1 MEVLEHF
8 MSAVVEH
15 QPVWVWLV
23 FYGVVMFILVLDLGV
38 LERDAK
44 VIGAKKSLFLFLTYA
59 SIASLF
65 GGWIYLRFGN
75 EMVAEF
81 FTGYLVEMGLSIDNV
96 FVISL
101 VFSYLSIPDHL
112 QHRVL
117 FWGIL
122 GAVVLRG
129 AMIVIGAEIIDR
141 YDPVLLVFAVFLI
154 YSGIKMLLS
163 EGDVINLSESRMVR
177 MLRRFMRVTKTLH
190 GEKFFVRLPDP
201 SRPSKKKW
209 YVTPL
214 FLALVLI
221 EFGDALFAV
230 DSVPAVFAVSHEAF
244 AVYTSNIFAVLG
256 LRSLYF
262 LLAAA
267 MHRFCYLQPA
277 CAILLVIIG
286 LKVFVSEFFFNVSDV
301 LSLVITFVL
310 LIGGILASMAKTAM
324 EKPSSAEE

>member
-1 MEVLEHF
+1 MDILNNF
-8 MSAVVEH
+8 MTAVIEH

-23 FYGVVMFILVLDLGV
+23 FFGVVSFILVLDLGI
-38 LERDAK
+38 LERSAK
-44 VIGAKKSLFLFLTYA
+44 EISAKKSVVLFSTYA
-59 SIASLF
+59 LVACLF
-65 GGWIYLRFGN
+65 GVWIHSRFGE
-75 EMVAEF
+75 EMSAEF

-101 VFSYLSIPDHL
+101 VFSYLNIPRNL

-129 AMIVIGAEIIDR
+129 FMIVLGAEIINK

-154 YSGIKMLLS
+154 YSGVKMLLS
-163 EGDVINLSESRMVR
+163 EGDVINLSESRSVR
-177 MLRRFMRVTKTLH
+177 LLRRLMRVTKSLH
-190 GEKFFVRLPDP
+190 GEKFFVRLPNP
-201 SRPSKKKW
+201 QKSGKKSL

-221 EFGDALFAV
+221 EFGDAVFAA

-277 CAILLVIIG
+277 CALLLVVIG
-286 LKVFVSEFFFNVSDV
+286 LKVFISEFFFDVSDV
-301 LSLVITFVL
+301 LSLFITFSL
-310 LIGGILASMAKTAM
+310 LIGGILASVLKTAVKK
-324 EKPSSAEE
+324 ETAAE

>member
-1 MEVLEHF
+1 MDILNNF
-8 MSAVVEH
+8 MTAVIEH

-23 FYGVVMFILVLDLGV
+23 FFGVVLFILVLDLGV

-44 VIGAKKSLFLFLTYA
+44 EIGAKKSILLFSTYA
-59 SIASLF
+59 LIACLF
-65 GGWIYLRFGN
+65 GGWIHIRFGK
-75 EMVAEF
+75 EVSAEF

-101 VFSYLSIPDHL
+101 VFSYLNIPKNL

-129 AMIVIGAEIIDR
+129 IMIVLGAEIIDR

-163 EGDVINLSESRMVR
+163 EGEVINLSESRALKL
-177 MLRRFMRVTKTLH
+177 LRRVMRVTSTLH
-190 GEKFFVRLPDP
+190 GEKFFVRLPNP
-201 SRPSKKKW
+201 KKGGKKSL

-214 FLALVLI
+214 FLALLLI
-221 EFGDALFAV
+221 EFGDAVFAV

-277 CAILLVIIG
+277 CALLLVVIG
-286 LKVFVSEFFFNVSDV
+286 LKVFVSEFFFDVSDV
-301 LSLVITFVL
+301 LSLVITFGL
-310 LIGGILASMAKTAM
+310 LIGGILASMVKTAV
-324 EKPSSAEE
+324 KKTSAAE

>member
-1 MEVLEHF
+1 M
-8 MSAVVEH
+8 
-15 QPVWVWLV
+15 
-23 FYGVVMFILVLDLGV
+23 
-38 LERDAK
+38 
-44 VIGAKKSLFLFLTYA
+44 
-59 SIASLF
+59 
-65 GGWIYLRFGN
+65 RFGSA
-75 EMVAEF
+75 MSAEF
-81 FTGYLVEMGLSIDNV
+81 FTGYLVEMGLSVDNV

-101 VFSYLSIPDHL
+101 VFSYLNIPRNY

-129 AMIVIGAEIIDR
+129 IMIVLGAEIIDR

-154 YSGIKMLLS
+154 YSGVKMLLS
-163 EGDVINLSESRMVR
+163 EGDIVNLSESRLVR
-177 MLRRFMRVTKTLH
+177 VMRRFMRVTEGLY
-190 GEKFFVRLPDP
+190 GERFFVRLPDP
-201 SRPSKKKW
+201 KNAKKKKL
-209 YVTPL
+209 YATPL

-221 EFGDALFAV
+221 EFGDAVFAV

-277 CAILLVIIG
+277 CALLLVIIG
-286 LKVFVSEFFFNVSDV
+286 LKVFVCEFFFDVSDV
-301 LSLVITFVL
+301 WSLAITFSL
-310 LIGGILASMAKTAM
+310 LIGGVLASILKTS
-324 EKPSSAEE
+324 ERKTPSAE

>member
-1 MEVLEHF
+1 
-8 MSAVVEH
+8 
-15 QPVWVWLV
+15 
-23 FYGVVMFILVLDLGV
+23 
-38 LERDAK
+38 
-44 VIGAKKSLFLFLTYA
+44 
-59 SIASLF
+59 
-65 GGWIYLRFGN
+65 
-75 EMVAEF
+75 
-81 FTGYLVEMGLSIDNV
+81 
-96 FVISL
+96 
-101 VFSYLSIPDHL
+101 
-112 QHRVL
+112 
-117 FWGIL
+117 
-122 GAVVLRG
+122 
-129 AMIVIGAEIIDR
+129 
-141 YDPVLLVFAVFLI
+141 
-154 YSGIKMLLS
+154 
-163 EGDVINLSESRMVR
+163 
-177 MLRRFMRVTKTLH
+177 MRVTKTLH

>member
-1 MEVLEHF
+1 MDILNNF
-8 MSAVVEH
+8 MSAVIEH

-23 FYGVVMFILVLDLGV
+23 FFGVVLFILVLDLGV
-38 LERDAK
+38 LERGAK
-44 VIGAKKSLFLFLTYA
+44 EISAKKSILLFSTYA
-59 SIASLF
+59 LIACCF
-65 GGWIYLRFGN
+65 GGWIRLRFGSA
-75 EMVAEF
+75 MSAEF
-81 FTGYLVEMGLSIDNV
+81 FTGYLVEMGLSVDNV

-101 VFSYLSIPDHL
+101 VFSYLNIPRNY

-129 AMIVIGAEIIDR
+129 IMIVLGAEIIDR

-154 YSGIKMLLS
+154 YSGVKMLLS
-163 EGDVINLSESRMVR
+163 EGDIVNLSESRLVR
-177 MLRRFMRVTKTLH
+177 LMRRFMRVTEGLY
-190 GEKFFVRLPDP
+190 GERFFVRLPDP
-201 SRPSKKKW
+201 KNAKKKKL
-209 YVTPL
+209 YATPL

-221 EFGDALFAV
+221 EFGDAVFAV

-277 CAILLVIIG
+277 CALLLVIIG
-286 LKVFVSEFFFNVSDV
+286 LKVFVCEFFFDVSDV
-301 LSLVITFVL
+301 WSLAITFSL
-310 LIGGILASMAKTAM
+310 LIGGVLASILKTA
-324 EKPSSAEE
+324 ERKTPSAE

>member
-1 MEVLEHF
+1 
-8 MSAVVEH
+8 
-15 QPVWVWLV
+15 
-23 FYGVVMFILVLDLGV
+23 
-38 LERDAK
+38 
-44 VIGAKKSLFLFLTYA
+44 
-59 SIASLF
+59 
-65 GGWIYLRFGN
+65 
-75 EMVAEF
+75 
-81 FTGYLVEMGLSIDNV
+81 MGLSIDNV

-310 LIGGILASMAKTAM
+310 LIGGILASMTAM